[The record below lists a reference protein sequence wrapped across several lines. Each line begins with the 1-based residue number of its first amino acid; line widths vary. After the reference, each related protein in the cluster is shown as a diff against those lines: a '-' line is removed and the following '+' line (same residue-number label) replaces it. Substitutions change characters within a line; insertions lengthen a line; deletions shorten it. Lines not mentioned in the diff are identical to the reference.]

1 MKKNLVLLF
10 LIQISNYVFPLISM
24 PYLIRILGV
33 TSFGIIAIFIAIVQY
48 VNIITDF
55 GFSFTSTRK
64 ITKNKDNK
72 DEVAFIFSLTIYAKI
87 ILLLICVFAFG
98 AYIFINAKN
107 EYYIYY
113 ILGVIY
119 CFFSIFE
126 SVWLFQGM
134 DRLNVIANITLVSKT
149 IAFLLIFCLVNT
161 SDDTFYAILCT
172 LVGAIFSGS
181 AALISIYKLKISFLK
196 KVHFIDVW
204 IGIKDSFDIFIANV
218 TISFYTTLNT
228 IVLGAVY
235 GPTIVGYFSA
245 ADKIRLAAQ
254 GLLSPIQQ
262 LLFPRVTDLLNQG
275 NSFSFVLKNYGFK
288 VIGFGLFVSI
298 MLLIMGYP
306 FSLIY
311 FGENFDLTGKIL
323 LVLAPIPFIVSI
335 GIVFGQWSL
344 IGTGKDKILRNT
356 YIFFSFVHLL
366 LLFPY
371 IYYFNNYGVAIS
383 ILTTEFLIS
392 CTFIYIYLNSIKLEK
407 KP

>member
-1 MKKNLVLLF
+1 M
-10 LIQISNYVFPLISM
+10 
-24 PYLIRILGV
+24 
-33 TSFGIIAIFIAIVQY
+33 
-48 VNIITDF
+48 
-55 GFSFTSTRK
+55 
-64 ITKNKDNK
+64 
-72 DEVAFIFSLTIYAKI
+72 AFIFSLTIYAKI

-134 DRLNVIANITLVSKT
+134 DRLNVSANITLVSKT

-262 LLFPRVTDLLNQG
+262 LLFPKVTSLLNQG
-275 NSFSFVLKNYGFK
+275 DSFSFILKKYGFK
-288 VIGFGLFVSI
+288 VIGFGLFISA
-298 MLLIMGYP
+298 MLLVMGYP
-306 FSLIY
+306 FSLVY

-323 LVLAPIPFIVSI
+323 LVLGPIPFIVSI
-335 GIVFGQWSL
+335 GVVFGQWSL
-344 IGTGKDKILRNT
+344 IGTGKDKVLRNV
-356 YIFFSFVHLL
+356 YIFFSFIHLL

-371 IYYFNNYGVAIS
+371 IFFFNNYGVAIS

-407 KP
+407 KL

>member
-1 MKKNLVLLF
+1 VRKNLALLF

-24 PYLIRILGV
+24 PYLIRVLGV
-33 TSFGIIAIFIAIVQY
+33 TNFGIIAIFIAIVQY

-55 GFSFTSTRK
+55 GFTFTSTRK

-72 DEVAFIFSLTIYAKI
+72 DEVAFIFSSTIYAKI
-87 ILLLICVFAFG
+87 ILLLICVFILG
-98 AYIFINAKN
+98 TYIFINEKQ
-107 EYYIYY
+107 EYYMYF
-113 ILGVIY
+113 ILGVFY

-126 SVWLFQGM
+126 SIWLFQGV
-134 DRLNVIANITLVSKT
+134 DRLNVSANITLISKT
-149 IAFLLIFCLVNT
+149 IAFLLIFFLVNT
-161 SDDTFYAILCT
+161 SNDTLNAILCT
-172 LVGAIFSGS
+172 LLGAIFSGVVS
-181 AALISIYKLKISFLK
+181 LISIYKLKISFFRR
-196 KVHFIDVW
+196 VDFIDVW

-262 LLFPRVTDLLNQG
+262 LLFPKVTSLLNQG
-275 NSFSFVLKNYGFK
+275 DSFSFILKKYGFK
-288 VIGFGLFVSI
+288 VIGFGLFISA
-298 MLLIMGYP
+298 MLLVMGYP
-306 FSLIY
+306 FSLVY

-323 LVLAPIPFIVSI
+323 LVLGPIPFIVSI
-335 GIVFGQWSL
+335 GVVFGQWSL
-344 IGTGKDKILRNT
+344 IGTGKDKVLRNV
-356 YIFFSFVHLL
+356 YIFFSFIHLL

-371 IYYFNNYGVAIS
+371 IFFFNNYGVAIS

-407 KP
+407 KL